1 MQKVQWKLFKP
12 IYSLL
17 ISAQDIHVY
26 RAIKVELYGFGFW
39 KVILLFSFIYP
50 DYKLFDKNELG
61 VKLMYNR

>member
-1 MQKVQWKLFKP
+1 M
-12 IYSLL
+12 YSLL
-17 ISAQDIHVY
+17 ISAQDIHLHVY

-61 VKLMYNR
+61 VKLMYDR